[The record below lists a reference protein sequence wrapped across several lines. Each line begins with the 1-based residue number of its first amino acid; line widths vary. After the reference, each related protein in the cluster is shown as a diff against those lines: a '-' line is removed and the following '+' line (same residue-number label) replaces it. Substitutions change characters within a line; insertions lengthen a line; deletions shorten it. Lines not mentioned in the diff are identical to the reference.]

1 MEKIEKKIKFNN
13 EPINIVIKLTNNY
26 YDIGFYSDSEY
37 EDGNNNETFIKNKVE
52 GFAISRLSELKT
64 YSESTSFDKKYKISL
79 NNSNGVVLSES
90 SEDIIVYII
99 DGIKYFD
106 DIDNNITSYEFNTPT
121 NYNDIDDNKII
132 KRDEYLNY
140 TDYSVKS
147 NLDIVRQ
154 SLNIF
159 ENHMRLSDIRN
170 VEELTLYGGRYF
182 NIIKNS

>member
-1 MEKIEKKIKFNN
+1 MEKIYKSFKFNN
-13 EPINIVIKLTNNY
+13 EPINIVIKLVNNY

-37 EDGNNNETFIKNKVE
+37 EDGTNNPTLDSNKVD
-52 GFAISRLSELKT
+52 GFAISRLNELKKYT
-64 YSESTSFDKKYKISL
+64 NSNNLNEKYKLSI
-79 NNSNGVVLSES
+79 NGSNGVILSES
-90 SEDIIVYII
+90 NSNIITYIV

-106 DIDNNITSYEFNTPT
+106 DINENITTFEYNTPT
-121 NYNDIDDNKII
+121 KYNEIEDNFLI

-140 TDYSVKS
+140 SDFSKKS

-159 ENHMRLSDIRN
+159 ENHMRLSDVRN
-170 VEELTLYGGRYF
+170 VEELTLYGGGYF

>member
-1 MEKIEKKIKFNN
+1 MEKISKNFKFTN
-13 EPINIVIKLTNNY
+13 EPINIIIKLSNNF

-37 EDGNNNETFIKNKVE
+37 EDGTNNPTLVSTKVE
-52 GFAISRLSELKT
+52 GFGISRLSELKKYNQGT
-64 YSESTSFDKKYKISL
+64 TLQTKYKIYSETSDGIIL
-79 NNSNGVVLSES
+79 EESNNNV
-90 SEDIIVYII
+90 ITYII

-106 DIDNNITSYEFNTPT
+106 DINNNITTFEYLTPT
-121 NYNDIDDNKII
+121 KFNDIEDQKLV

-140 TDYSVKS
+140 SDYNKKVD
-147 NLDIVRQ
+147 LDIVRQ

-170 VEELTLYGGRYF
+170 VEELTLYGGGFF